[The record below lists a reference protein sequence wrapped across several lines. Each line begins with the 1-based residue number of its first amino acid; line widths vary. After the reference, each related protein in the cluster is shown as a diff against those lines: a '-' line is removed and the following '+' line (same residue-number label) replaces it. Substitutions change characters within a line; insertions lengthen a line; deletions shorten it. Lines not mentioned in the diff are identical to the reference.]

1 MPPVERVA
9 ATRRE
14 RAQARATDTRKAI
27 TAVGRAED
35 RLAAEEE
42 RRDKAVAAAE
52 AKVAARVEDL
62 DAAIRAVVEIAG
74 TDQIAA
80 DLLDLPLSRIRA
92 ARSSKTDQQVPRRQ
106 EGQQ

>member
-14 RAQARATDTRKAI
+14 RAQARATQTRKAI

-42 RRDKAVAAAE
+42 RRDRAVAAAE

-62 DAAIRAVVEIAG
+62 DAAIRAVVVLAG

-80 DLLDLPLSRIRA
+80 DLLDFPLSRIRA
-92 ARSSKTDQQVPRRQ
+92 ARASKAEQQVPNR
-106 EGQQ
+106 EGDQ